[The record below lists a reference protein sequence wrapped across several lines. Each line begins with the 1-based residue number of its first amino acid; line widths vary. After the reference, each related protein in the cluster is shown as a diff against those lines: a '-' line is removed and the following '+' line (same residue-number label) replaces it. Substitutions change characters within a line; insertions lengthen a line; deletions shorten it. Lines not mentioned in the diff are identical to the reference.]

1 MPAPLSP
8 EMKRLNDLL
17 TKDILW
23 IYILSILKKHGKTH
37 AYVMR
42 ERIHAQFGFKPG
54 QVTAYVVLYKL
65 QSRGYVS
72 VISENKKKIYT
83 ITKEGKALLAA
94 AEAFFNEKLEMLF

>member
-23 IYILSILKKHGKTH
+23 IYILSILRKHGKTH

-42 ERIHAQFGFKPG
+42 ERINAQFGFKPG

-72 VISENKKKIYT
+72 AISEEKKKIYT